1 MTVSCLLPYFVTVF
15 LCRLAG
21 NPVCNEGTTQ
31 TYCVQA
37 QQADSYSTPPENCL
51 PTECSSD
58 QISSPTCKCAFP
70 YTGNLVFRA
79 PSFSNLGNKTT
90 YETLQKS
97 LMLSFQNRQL
107 PVDSVSLSNPTKN
120 LDDYLV
126 IHLQVFPS
134 SQDFFNRT
142 GVSGI
147 GFVLSN
153 QTFKPPST
161 FGPFFF
167 IGEGYKY
174 FDGNRTFRDL
184 LFLLLFFLAHFSSP
198 AYICYLI

>member
-1 MTVSCLLPYFVTVF
+1 M
-15 LCRLAG
+15 
-21 NPVCNEGTTQ
+21 
-31 TYCVQA
+31 
-37 QQADSYSTPPENCL
+37 
-51 PTECSSD
+51 PTDCSSNRV
-58 QISSPTCKCAFP
+58 SSPTCKCAFP
-70 YTGNLVFRA
+70 YTGNIVFRA
-79 PSFSNLGNKTT
+79 PSFSNLGNRTT

-97 LMLSFQNRQL
+97 LMQTFQNRQL
-107 PVDSVSLSNPTKN
+107 PVESVSLSNPTKN

-134 SQDFFNRT
+134 TQDFFNRT

-153 QTFKPPST
+153 QTFKPPSS

-174 FDGNRTFRDL
+174 FDGNKTSSFAY
-184 LFLLLFFLAHFSSP
+184 LLLISHLRH
-198 AYICYLI
+198 ICAA